1 MFLKRL
7 FTFLILFVICLL
19 FIVVVGPEW
28 PAFQDEEHKLNTI
41 VGQRYYDF
49 LVWEINALSLKGE
62 GILTASQD
70 FLDEE
75 QRKELVLD
83 YLALLGEVRRQEAEI
98 NAIFA
103 DPEASNPEEFSR
115 DLQGEVDQK
124 RAQLIEWQPIVESIV
139 QDQVATILV
148 EEGFDVF
155 GQAWP
160 PVLMHITP
168 LPYILVVSPRE
179 EIRQIHNLPLEHGLT
194 VAARE
199 DIELAV
205 YEDLDRAAL
214 VVPIAGLGF
223 FPAMI
228 LETNNINRLT
238 EVTAHEWVHHWLTLH
253 PVGFNYAASPA
264 LRTINETIASIVGD
278 EIGQRVIERYYPEF
292 ILPEEEP
299 ASNIAGGDPDDP
311 PPFDFNAEM
320 AQTRIRV
327 DELLAE
333 GRVEEAEDYMEAR
346 RQFFWD
352 NGYRL
357 RKLNQ
362 AFFAFYGAYADTPGE
377 QGKNPIGPALLAI
390 RDNSS
395 SLRDFADRVAS
406 ITSLDD
412 LLEVAAS
419 TSGS

>member
-1 MFLKRL
+1 MFLKRF
-7 FTFLILFVICLL
+7 FTFLILIVIGLL

-49 LVWEINALSLKGE
+49 LVWEINALALKGE
-62 GILTASQD
+62 GILTAGHD

-83 YLALLGEVRRQEAEI
+83 YLVLLGEVRLQEAEI
-98 NAIFA
+98 NAIYA
-103 DPEASNPEEFSR
+103 DPEESGPEEIVR
-115 DLQGEVDQK
+115 DLQSEVDQK
-124 RAQLIEWQPIVESIV
+124 RAQLLEWQPIVESIV

-194 VAARE
+194 AAARE
-199 DIELAV
+199 DIELAI

-264 LRTINETIASIVGD
+264 LRTINETIASIVGN
-278 EIGQRVIERYYPEF
+278 EIGERVIERYYPEF

-299 ASNIAGGDPDDP
+299 ASNAAGADPDDP

-395 SLRDFADRVAS
+395 SLRDFTDRVAS

-419 TSGS
+419 TSSS